1 MGEALAEP
9 TIRPYC
15 PADRPAIRRIYA
27 DTAFFGEP
35 VEAYFDDR
43 NLFADLGIEVYLR
56 AFAEH
61 ALVAEQA
68 GEVMGY
74 VLGSPKGDGDVHRRM
89 LAHVPGVVG
98 RALRGRYRLGRKTV
112 AYFVDNAWA
121 GLRGGL
127 LEIRD
132 PRYPANLHINL
143 SRGYRG
149 RGLGSRLLG
158 AYLEHLRALGVAG
171 VHAVT
176 TDRNPGAARLFEKAG
191 FRLLE
196 RRATPVWRRRIDGEV
211 ALLGY
216 GLQFE

>member
-1 MGEALAEP
+1 LAV
-9 TIRPYC
+9 
-15 PADRPAIRRIYA
+15 RRIYA
-27 DTAFFGEP
+27 DTAFFGGP
-35 VEAYFDDR
+35 VEHYFDDR
-43 NLFADLGIEVYLR
+43 DLFADLGIEVYLR

-61 ALVAEQA
+61 VWVAEQA
-68 GEVMGY
+68 GQVVGY
-74 VLGSPKGDGDVHRRM
+74 VLGSPCGDGDVHRRM
-89 LAHVPGVVG
+89 LGHIPAVAG
-98 RALRGRYRLGRKTV
+98 RLLQGRYRLGRRTA

-132 PRYPANLHINL
+132 PLYPANLHINL
-143 SRGYRG
+143 SPGYRG
-149 RGLGSRLLG
+149 RGLGSRLLA
-158 AYLEHLRALGVAG
+158 AYVRRLRALGVAG

-196 RRATPVWRRRIDGEV
+196 RRATPVWRRHVEGEV

-216 GLQFE
+216 GLRLE

>member
-1 MGEALAEP
+1 MANALPEP
-9 TIRPYC
+9 IIRPYV
-15 PADRPAIRRIYA
+15 ALDRPAVRHIYA

-35 VEAYFDDR
+35 VEAFFDDR
-43 NLFADLGIEVYLR
+43 HLFADLGIDVYLHS
-56 AFAEH
+56 FAEH

-68 GEVMGY
+68 DEVVGY
-74 VLGSPKGDGDVHRRM
+74 VLGSPGGDGDVHRRM
-89 LAHVPGVVG
+89 LSRVPGVVG
-98 RALRGRYRLGRKTV
+98 RVLRGRYRLGRKTA

-132 PRYPANLHINL
+132 PQYPANLHINL

-176 TDRNPGAARLFEKAG
+176 TDRNPGAARLFEEAG

-196 RRATPVWRRRIDGEV
+196 RRATPVWRRYVAGEV

-216 GLQFE
+216 GLGLE